1 MVRRKWL
8 ALLAVCMMLSGM
20 LWGCAKAE
28 PQVPEEQIPQPPSVS
43 REGWQ
48 GYPVAGLTIYLP
60 EMFEEGRIFED
71 YGEFLSQDEDFEG
84 EYIQLEILS
93 GLEAEWDTPVT
104 DAPALAKDI
113 RTRVEEDEG
122 AVYATGTYWDVTYL
136 IYSESDSKQDCAL
149 VGLYVRDGRGW
160 MVQITGIDLERAAQ
174 MVPYVCGGA
183 FATPAGWDAGSDN
196 WMAYSV
202 AGLGIRV
209 PGEMLE
215 EADFYPD
222 CAYFVDSQSDTELE
236 VMSGSTD
243 EFESEIRDANML
255 ADWFEQE
262 TQSSGD
268 TVLTRGEEN
277 GVPYLVYGDGE
288 DATLV
293 GFYVSGEEYWVI
305 VVENVAAQPEE
316 KWIAMVT
323 GGEIG

>member
-1 MVRRKWL
+1 
-8 ALLAVCMMLSGM
+8 MMLSGM

-113 RTRVEEDEG
+113 RTQVEEDEG
-122 AVYATGTYWDVTYL
+122 AVYSTGTYWDVTYL

-215 EADFYPD
+215 TYGAVSSQVAQAMAEGARSVLQADVAVSVTGLAGPGGDEYGHPVGTVYI
-222 CAYFVDSQSDTELE
+222 AYEDRQ
-236 VMSGSTD
+236 
-243 EFESEIRDANML
+243 R
-255 ADWFEQE
+255 
-262 TQSSGD
+262 
-268 TVLTRGEEN
+268 N
-277 GVPYLVYGDGE
+277 GVHHYQFEGDRE
-288 DATLV
+288 AV
-293 GFYVSGEEYWVI
+293 RQQAIE
-305 VVENVAAQPEE
+305 AALKLILLYNE
-316 KWIAMVT
+316 
-323 GGEIG
+323 

>member
-1 MVRRKWL
+1 MVRRKWPE
-8 ALLAVCMMLSGM
+8 LLAICVILGGM
-20 LWGCAKAE
+20 LLGCAKETTEA
-28 PQVPEEQIPQPPSVS
+28 PSGEQIPQPPEVS

-113 RTRVEEDEG
+113 RTQVEEDEG

-183 FATPAGWDAGSDN
+183 FATPAGWDTGSGNPCAGGDAGRGGFLSRLRLFCGQQVGCGAGSD
-196 WMAYSV
+196 V
-202 AGLGIRV
+202 RV
-209 PGEMLE
+209 HG
-215 EADFYPD
+215 
-222 CAYFVDSQSDTELE
+222 
-236 VMSGSTD
+236 
-243 EFESEIRDANML
+243 
-255 ADWFEQE
+255 
-262 TQSSGD
+262 
-268 TVLTRGEEN
+268 
-277 GVPYLVYGDGE
+277 
-288 DATLV
+288 
-293 GFYVSGEEYWVI
+293 
-305 VVENVAAQPEE
+305 
-316 KWIAMVT
+316 
-323 GGEIG
+323 